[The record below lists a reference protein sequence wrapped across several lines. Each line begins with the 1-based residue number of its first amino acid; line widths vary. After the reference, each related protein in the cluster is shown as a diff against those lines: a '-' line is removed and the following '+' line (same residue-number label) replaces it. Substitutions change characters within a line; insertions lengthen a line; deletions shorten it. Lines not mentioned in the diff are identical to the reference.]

1 MKQKRPAYLHHN
13 KLSEE
18 QRNLKNTA
26 HYVFWILTLIASHT
40 PDKRTVYLSYHRA
53 ISVAQQESN
62 HITPARFYRAIYELI
77 DMNVI
82 MHTEFKY
89 QYRLNPDYF
98 TFIS

>member
-1 MKQKRPAYLHHN
+1 MKQKLPAYLHHN

-18 QRNLKNTA
+18 QRNLKNPA
-26 HYVFWILTLIASHT
+26 HYVFWLLTLIPSHT
-40 PDKRTVYLSYHRA
+40 PDKRTMYLSYHRA
-53 ISVAQQESN
+53 MSDAQQESN
-62 HITPARFYRAIYELI
+62 HITPARLYQAIDEMI

-82 MHTEFKY
+82 MCNEFKY